1 MTNAPVLAVDY
12 LKRSRLRVRAVEA
25 LIDAGDF
32 ADAVPEAQESV
43 ELAVKA
49 VLKLKGLSYPRA
61 HDVARL
67 LRDPAISGPLL
78 TPDELGRIEH
88 ASKTL
93 RRDRELS
100 FYGDEDVVPLEY
112 YERSDADAALG
123 SLREVLELVTR
134 AFERNGTPVPAQ
146 G

>member
-49 VLKLKGLSYPRA
+49 VLKLKGLSYPGRTMSLA
-61 HDVARL
+61 CCATRPSPVHCSRPTSSAGSSTPR
-67 LRDPAISGPLL
+67 RRSGA
-78 TPDELGRIEH
+78 T
-88 ASKTL
+88 ASFPST
-93 RRDRELS
+93 
-100 FYGDEDVVPLEY
+100 
-112 YERSDADAALG
+112 
-123 SLREVLELVTR
+123 VTR
-134 AFERNGTPVPAQ
+134 TSCRSSTTSAATPTRLSGAS
-146 G
+146 GKCWSS